1 MMSPQA
7 PAGIHLPSPSFWPI
21 VLAASVLLVAAGILS
36 TWIVSLVGVVG
47 LIASIVGWVL
57 ENRQAGEAAHG

>member
-1 MMSPQA
+1 MSPQS

-21 VLAASVLLVAAGILS
+21 LLAASVLLVAAGILS

-57 ENRQAGEAAHG
+57 ENRPSGEATHG